1 MIQISESESQ
11 LLSHVPLFVIPW
23 IVHGILHARI
33 LQWVA
38 SSPGDLPNPGIEPR
52 SPTLQVVF
60 YQLSHEG
67 SSRILEWVAYS
78 FSSRSEI
85 KYDLWSLN
93 QHHNPH
99 YIIFYI
105 QPCTP
110 SPLTIFAVLNNNLMP
125 NLNCFEL

>member
-1 MIQISESESQ
+1 MIQVSESESQ

-23 IVHGILHARI
+23 TVHGILPARI

-38 SSPGDLPNPGIEPR
+38 PSPGDLPNPGIEPR

-67 SSRILEWVAYS
+67 SPRILEWVAYS

-85 KYDLWSLN
+85 KSDL
-93 QHHNPH
+93 
-99 YIIFYI
+99 
-105 QPCTP
+105 
-110 SPLTIFAVLNNNLMP
+110 
-125 NLNCFEL
+125 